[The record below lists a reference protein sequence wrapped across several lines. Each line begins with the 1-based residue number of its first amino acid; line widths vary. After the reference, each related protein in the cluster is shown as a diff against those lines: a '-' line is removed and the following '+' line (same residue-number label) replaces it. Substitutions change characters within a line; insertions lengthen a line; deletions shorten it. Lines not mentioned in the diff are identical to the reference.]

1 MKLIVAG
8 RASEVRG
15 FALAGV
21 ETIACETTERATA
34 IVDGLGTDVGL
45 LIVSDWFAQAAA
57 PRLSLLRA
65 RKGPPVVLTLPP
77 DSDEDAERR

>member
-1 MKLIVAG
+1 MKFIVAG

-21 ETIACETTERATA
+21 ETIACETSERATA

-57 PRLSLLRA
+57 PGLSVLRA
-65 RKGPPVVLTLPP
+65 RTGPPVVLTLPSE
-77 DSDEDAERR
+77 SDDDVEQR

>member
-1 MKLIVAG
+1 MRLIAAG

-34 IVDGLGTDVGL
+34 IVEGLGTDVGL

-57 PRLSLLRA
+57 PQLSVLRA
-65 RKGPPVVLTLPP
+65 RKGPPVVLTLP
-77 DSDEDAERR
+77 SDADDDAERR